1 MITTKKLVI
10 GYANLKEPE
19 EILKAAFVA
28 KRTTNRTVRR
38 CYILSSS
45 SLNWYSTIK
54 TPFEALIKIELDD
67 NLTMEEKIYV
77 AFHVGRYLEN
87 VVG

>member
-1 MITTKKLVI
+1 MMVNMYGESRWLNMIKKERQIELLDDVI
-10 GYANLKEPE
+10 H
-19 EILKAAFVA
+19 
-28 KRTTNRTVRR
+28 
-38 CYILSSS
+38 ILSSS

-87 VVG
+87 AVGCL